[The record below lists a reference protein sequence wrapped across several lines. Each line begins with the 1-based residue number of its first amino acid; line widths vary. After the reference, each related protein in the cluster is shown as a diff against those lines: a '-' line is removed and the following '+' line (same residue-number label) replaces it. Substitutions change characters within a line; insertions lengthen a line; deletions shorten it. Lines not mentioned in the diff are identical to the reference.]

1 MPCSRCKAATI
12 ELPSG
17 RCEHGTPNEF
27 DRGVARLVT
36 ESVQAAC
43 ERATTDGHL
52 KHRSTIVN
60 RRFAASQARN
70 PPESR
75 NPSEAALCVP
85 KRATLWKRRYVSRNA
100 QPFGSG
106 VMCPE
111 TRNPSEA
118 ALCVPK
124 RATLRKR
131 RYVPKRATL
140 WKRRYVSRNAQPFGS
155 AAFVCVPKRATLRKR
170 RYVSRNA
177 QPFGSGVMCPETRNP
192 SEAAFVC
199 PETRNPSTVSLRLSC
214 LSCLLP
220 AHTRLA
226 SSLFVYCVVLG
237 MCVGFCLRRHR
248 ALVLPWCGAAAVP
261 LLNKL

>member
-1 MPCSRCKAATI
+1 MKTAHPSDASQINWLTQRRRNDTMPCSRCKAATI

-70 PPESR
+70 PPR
-75 NPSEAALCVP
+75 I
-85 KRATLWKRRYVSRNA
+85 A

-131 RYVPKRATL
+131 RKPESQGRHPANSYPPAFSFSLGSLSAPTDICRSVVTLPRGAAVLARHTCQNCGVSNSSTLDNRAT
-140 WKRRYVSRNAQPFGS
+140 
-155 AAFVCVPKRATLRKR
+155 
-170 RYVSRNA
+170 
-177 QPFGSGVMCPETRNP
+177 
-192 SEAAFVC
+192 
-199 PETRNPSTVSLRLSC
+199 
-214 LSCLLP
+214 
-220 AHTRLA
+220 
-226 SSLFVYCVVLG
+226 SS
-237 MCVGFCLRRHR
+237 
-248 ALVLPWCGAAAVP
+248 AVP
-261 LLNKL
+261 LIGDRL